1 MSLTY
6 LVAHDY
12 LYAPS
17 HTYNT
22 NAMQIHNTQYNKYTI
37 NKQTNKIHTA
47 PERKPAPKIPGLW
60 DAKLKARAFS
70 DNYGYDSVEA
80 KLAWEDVEEL
90 ASSGLSNSMG
100 SSLDVYEDES
110 CDLIQA
116 AEACMALEELDR
128 FFTNYYANN
137 NSIGSDDGL

>member
-1 MSLTY
+1 MPR
-6 LVAHDY
+6 
-12 LYAPS
+12 LYAIHILHTTTLAHI
-17 HTYNT
+17 HTYIQ
-22 NAMQIHNTQYNKYTI
+22 QIHNTQNTI
-37 NKQTNKIHTA
+37 TA

-80 KLAWEDVEEL
+80 KLAWEDVEEI

-100 SSLDVYEDES
+100 GMINEDQ

-128 FFTNYYANN
+128 FFTNYYATN
-137 NSIGSDDGL
+137 NSIGSDDGF